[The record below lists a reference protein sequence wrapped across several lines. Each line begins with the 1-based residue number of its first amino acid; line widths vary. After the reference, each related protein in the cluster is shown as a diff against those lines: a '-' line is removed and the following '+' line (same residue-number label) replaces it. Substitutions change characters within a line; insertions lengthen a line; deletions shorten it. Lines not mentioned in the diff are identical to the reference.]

1 MKRKLHLIGKLHLVA
16 SVLALLIIAA
26 FWVSTLGSE
35 LFGTED
41 DIRTVKLMIPWG
53 FLVLIPSLAL
63 AGGTGHVLGR
73 GRADRLVA
81 RKSKRMP
88 FIAANGIVI
97 LIPAALF
104 LAYKADA
111 YAFDTTFYAVQVLEL
126 VMGAL
131 NIALLGLN
139 LVDGFR
145 LTGRVVHTGR

>member
-1 MKRKLHLIGKLHLVA
+1 MKRKLHPIAG
-16 SVLALLIIAA
+16 VLAILVIAT
-26 FWVSTLGSE
+26 FWFSTLGSE
-35 LFGTED
+35 LLGTED

-53 FLVLIPSLAL
+53 FLVLIPSLVL
-63 AGGTGHVLGR
+63 AGGTGLALGR
-73 GRADRLVA
+73 GRTDLLIA

-131 NIALLGLN
+131 NIVLLGLN
-139 LVDGFR
+139 MVDGRR
-145 LTGRVVHTGR
+145 LTGRRI

>member
-1 MKRKLHLIGKLHLVA
+1 MKRKLRLIGKLHPA
-16 SVLALLIIAA
+16 AGGLALLIIAA
-26 FWVSTLGSE
+26 FWFSTVGSE
-35 LFGTED
+35 LFGAEEN
-41 DIRTVKLMIPWG
+41 IRTVKLMIPWG

-63 AGGTGHVLGR
+63 AGGTGQVLGR
-73 GRADRLVA
+73 GRTDRLIA

-104 LAYKADA
+104 LAYKADT

-139 LVDGFR
+139 LVDGLR
-145 LTGRVVHTGR
+145 LTSRRI